1 MSTVDDKVNEF
12 SDNPNLLNV
21 AVSRAI
27 KNFTIIVGQ
36 DDNQNTNIGDLVS
49 YIEYNN
55 FDIIESEI
63 YSIFDY
69 LYSQYQVERS
79 ALLSKSRRV
88 SAYDSENL
96 MYSLICE
103 VLKEN
108 NHSNLG
114 VIVHLPLKEIFKNLD
129 KLDDKELNFVV
140 KTDSHVDFMI
150 YNKVN
155 KQPVL
160 AVEVDGYDYHKI
172 GTKQYVRDIVKD
184 SIFEK
189 YNLPLERFK
198 TNGSGEKENLIQK
211 LNSVIVSN

>member
-1 MSTVDDKVNEF
+1 MSTVDDKVTTF
-12 SDNPNLLNV
+12 SDDANLLNV

-36 DDNQNTNIGDLVS
+36 EDNANTNIGDLVS

-63 YSIFDY
+63 YSVFDY
-69 LYSQYQVERS
+69 LYSQYQVERN

-88 SAYDSENL
+88 SFYDSENL
-96 MYSLICE
+96 MYNLIFE
-103 VLKEN
+103 ALKEN
-108 NHSNLG
+108 SDSNLG
-114 VIVHLPLKEIFKNLD
+114 VVAHLPLKEIFKNLG

-150 YNKVN
+150 YNKIN

-160 AVEVDGYDYHKI
+160 AIEVDGYDFHKK
-172 GTKQYVRDIVKD
+172 GTKQFDRDVIKD
-184 SIFEK
+184 TIFTK

-198 TNGSGEKENLIQK
+198 TNGSGEKEK
-211 LNSVIVSN
+211 LVQRLSEIMN